1 MSNKVKIIC
10 LLLIIVVGTVGII
23 WYVFR
28 PGVNET
34 EQIVEYVISAPK
46 QTDSSLESQATPVD
60 TPGQQDV
67 MNPDEPE
74 ALNLLIEI
82 LEAMEDSSEE
92 STSVEMEM
100 QETVLKEQETEE
112 QEIEESPAG
121 TPSPGDMELAEQQFR
136 PLWEEKIDIGNELL
150 PVLRVLK
157 EDMAEISSRP
167 VNTLDEVTEVRDEI
181 HRVANE
187 LGQVTVF
194 FEDEEIIAIM
204 NQLYGG
210 FPKEVQAFLNRV
222 EELDPDLYT
231 R

>member
-1 MSNKVKIIC
+1 MSNKAMIAS
-10 LLLIIVVGTVGII
+10 LLLIVIVAAVGII

-28 PGVNET
+28 PGANET

-46 QTDSSLESQATPVD
+46 QTDRSLESQASFGD
-60 TPGQQDV
+60 TSRQQDV
-67 MNPDEPE
+67 MNTDELE
-74 ALNLLIEI
+74 ALNRMIEI
-82 LEAMEDSSEE
+82 LEAMEESSEE
-92 STSVEMEM
+92 STSVDMEM

-136 PLWEEKIDIGNELL
+136 PLWEEKIDIGNDLL
-150 PVLRVLK
+150 PVLRGLK

-167 VNTLDEVTEVRDEI
+167 VNTLDEVTEVKDEI

-204 NQLYGG
+204 NQVYGG
-210 FPKEVQAFLNRV
+210 FPEEVQAFLNRV
-222 EELDPDLYT
+222 EELDPELYT

>member
-1 MSNKVKIIC
+1 MSNKAMIAS
-10 LLLIIVVGTVGII
+10 LLLIVVVGTVGVI

-28 PGVNET
+28 PGANET
-34 EQIVEYVISAPK
+34 EQSVEYVISAPK
-46 QTDSSLESQATPVD
+46 QTDRSLESQAAPVD
-60 TPGQQDV
+60 APGQQDV
-67 MNPDEPE
+67 MNADELD
-74 ALNLLIEI
+74 ALNRMIEI
-82 LEAMEDSSEE
+82 LEAMEESSDE
-92 STSVEMEM
+92 STSVDMER
-100 QETVLKEQETEE
+100 QETVLKEQEIEE
-112 QEIEESPAG
+112 QEKEESSAG

-136 PLWEEKIDIGNELL
+136 PLWEEKIDVGNDLL
-150 PVLRVLK
+150 PVLRGLK

-210 FPKEVQAFLNRV
+210 FPEEVQAFLNRV
-222 EELDPDLYT
+222 EELDPELYT

>member
-1 MSNKVKIIC
+1 MSNKVKIIG
-10 LLLIIVVGTVGII
+10 LLLIVVVVAVGII
-23 WYVFR
+23 WNVFR
-28 PGVNET
+28 PGANET

-46 QTDSSLESQATPVD
+46 QTDSSLESQASSGD
-60 TPGQQDV
+60 TSRQQDV
-67 MNPDEPE
+67 MNADELD
-74 ALNLLIEI
+74 ALNRMIEI

-121 TPSPGDMELAEQQFR
+121 TPSAGDMELAEQQFR
-136 PLWEEKIDIGNELL
+136 PLWEEKIDIGNDLL
-150 PVLRVLK
+150 PVLRGLK

-204 NQLYGG
+204 DQLYGG